1 MESPSVLEIL
11 VGLKMREAVNAWVTH
26 SQGKSMP
33 AKLQF
38 FRDVTHMLGE
48 FLTGFQ
54 TCNALSEL
62 LFRSYNLS
70 YYEDVHLE

>member
-1 MESPSVLEIL
+1 MFCD
-11 VGLKMREAVNAWVTH
+11 AWVTH
-26 SQGKSMP
+26 SLDKSMS

-62 LFRSYNLS
+62 LFRCYSLS
-70 YYEDVHLE
+70 YYEDAHLE